1 MSSLGSLSSLSRIQ
15 IGLLPYPLKASGLWK
30 VREATKMVKERL
42 FIKLLSEFPVE
53 EYDPEQLMKL
63 FCDLYST
70 SLRTNLDVETDVL
83 LPTSQPPIVTDVTEF
98 ISPLEETDEEVLLKT
113 NVPVTKHSITCIG
126 GTFDRLH
133 PGHKLLI
140 TKAVLHTTEKLV
152 VGITNDGPLLAKKSY
167 LSELQRLETR
177 EAKLRQFLSIFCPF
191 LEIQIIPIDDIFGPT
206 ITMSELDALVVS
218 SETHSGA
225 MLCFSLGFFG

>member
-1 MSSLGSLSSLSRIQ
+1 MPCFSFL
-15 IGLLPYPLKASGLWK
+15 
-30 VREATKMVKERL
+30 
-42 FIKLLSEFPVE
+42 
-53 EYDPEQLMKL
+53 
-63 FCDLYST
+63 
-70 SLRTNLDVETDVL
+70 
-83 LPTSQPPIVTDVTEF
+83 
-98 ISPLEETDEEVLLKT
+98 DEEVLLKT

-225 MLCFSLGFFG
+225 ITINQERKSRGMKPLFVYEIPRGNSPDEALTISSSFLRQRSFESKKKE